1 MEHRTWL
8 GEARNGVAAGWTVLV
23 AEAVALRL
31 RVTRR
36 AKRSCILKRGY
47 ILIIGGTSNGLAEM
61 CPREE
66 CAMARR
72 EILEL
77 YRVLE
82 NELWTIRIAMTLD
95 HQLRCCDSD
104 SMDLLNRAAGR
115 ALYS

>member
-1 MEHRTWL
+1 
-8 GEARNGVAAGWTVLV
+8 
-23 AEAVALRL
+23 
-31 RVTRR
+31 
-36 AKRSCILKRGY
+36 
-47 ILIIGGTSNGLAEM
+47 
-61 CPREE
+61 
-66 CAMARR
+66 MARR